1 MSTWVWI
8 LIVLILG
15 FVAFV
20 QSDDQVAKGS
30 EVARITVPVMSE
42 EWEPVTVGEVEGV
55 IVTPDE
61 APLLVDSLGLDL
73 DSSAYWLPT
82 PADVEAAER
91 ALTDEAGELE
101 HTRQHAR
108 YIEDGNRK
116 IYINGF
122 CDASGVEWQE
132 RPVLV
137 QDGGDCFFTAIYN
150 VDAGE
155 LERFRFNGEA

>member
-1 MSTWVWI
+1 MAIWFWI
-8 LIVLILG
+8 LVALILG
-15 FVAFV
+15 FMAFA
-20 QSDDQVAKGS
+20 QS
-30 EVARITVPVMSE
+30 EPVARAPVARVTIERTSQ

-55 IVTPDE
+55 IVTPDD

-73 DSSAYWLPT
+73 DGDAYWFPSA
-82 PADVEAAER
+82 ADVKAAEL
-91 ALTDEAGELE
+91 ALSDKAGDLD
-101 HTRQHAR
+101 HMRQYAG

-122 CDASGVEWQE
+122 CDASGGEWHE

-137 QDGGDCFFTAIYN
+137 QDGGDCFFTAIYD